1 MIGRKISQYSILE
14 KIGEGGMGIVYLAE
28 DTVLGRQVAFKSLK
42 VSGSSEFNQ
51 YKTRF
56 LREARFAS
64 NLNHPNIVSVYDYGE
79 TEEGVPYLVMEYVK
93 GKNLSDILRQK
104 NLSVSEYIEIIKQIA
119 KALSS
124 AHEHGIIHRDV
135 KPSNIFVNERGEVK
149 VLDFGLAK
157 LLDADS
163 YNNRSFSSATS
174 DMFTQTREGVFMGT
188 PSYSSP
194 EQLLGSSVD
203 RRSDI
208 FSLGAVL
215 YECLSGQPAFGGKNF
230 ADICAQVIKEDPVP
244 PSKLNI
250 SIAPGFDGVALKA
263 LSKKVENRYQ
273 TIEELIRDL
282 ETAQIDSLT
291 YEFTANP
298 ETLSAQSK
306 NPIAASLSSLSGGFK
321 NSFVIYAALFL
332 ILTIAAVVFVSQG
345 AFQRFSSPQNSAE
358 AMSVFSEGVDA
369 LRNGNYYKARKLFE
383 TAIEK
388 SDRFPLAHARLA
400 EALVELG
407 YEDKA
412 TKEIL
417 KVTELT
423 PTFSDLSETDQLA
436 LQAIAAT
443 VRRNYDGAIENYR
456 AIVEKTSE
464 ENKKFAYFDLGR
476 AFEQNDSTDS
486 AIENFEEAAQRDE
499 RFAAAHLR
507 LGMLYGRKM
516 ETQKSA
522 DAFARAESIYESQ
535 NNYDGQAEVAYRR
548 GYLLNLQDKLP
559 EASEQMKRA
568 LEIAS
573 FSKSPSLQIRILL
586 QLSSI
591 AYTLSDH
598 ANAEKYVEQAIEM
611 ARAEQLENLATAG
624 LIDAGNTYFTRGDL
638 KEAENKFKQA
648 LARAETNE
656 WQSTIARSK
665 LSLGSLYL
673 QQSDSDEAIKYLQP
687 ALDFYQKNGYKKETL
702 QAQLAFGYAAD
713 QTGNYD
719 AAIKAFSEQ
728 LQTAEEKG
736 DKSLVYY
743 THAAIGLVL
752 IHQEKFSDALVHY
765 DKSLEL
771 SKSLG
776 LEQKSGYS
784 HLNRGQSLWNLG
796 RYGEA
801 REALDSAAKIADE
814 KASNDK
820 QLLAWT
826 HLVRAQSDL
835 SENNYKSALAESRK
849 AIDLGGQEIK
859 EIIVQAT
866 FIQGLAKFRS
876 GDKTAGTELC
886 RKAVEEAAKTGID
899 HLQLKAKLALAETLS
914 SENAPQES
922 LTISLDTQNSSS
934 KSGNLVSQWRSFATA
949 SGASLKLG
957 DEVKSKEYKTS
968 ANQILSNIE
977 NDLGAENYKKFISR
991 PDVQIYLK

>member
-42 VSGSSEFNQ
+42 ISGSSEFNQ

-79 TEEGVPYLVMEYVK
+79 TDEGVPYLVMEYVK

-104 NLSVSEYIEIIKQIA
+104 NLTVSEYIEIIKQIA

-124 AHEHGIIHRDV
+124 AHEHGIVHRDV

-194 EQLLGSSVD
+194 EQLLGSSID

-215 YECLSGQPAFGGKNF
+215 YECLSGQQAFGGKNF

-244 PSKLNI
+244 PSKLNV
-250 SIAPGFDGVALKA
+250 SIAPEFDGVALKA

-273 TIEELIRDL
+273 TIDELIRDL

-298 ETLSAQSK
+298 ETLPAQTR
-306 NPIAASLSSLSGGFK
+306 NPIAVSLSSLNGVFK
-321 NSFVIYAALFL
+321 NSFVIYAALFAV
-332 ILTIAAVVFVSQG
+332 LTIAAVVFVAQG
-345 AFQRFSSPQNSAE
+345 AFQRFFPAQHSAE
-358 AMSVFSEGVDA
+358 AIPVFNEGVEA

-383 TAIEK
+383 TAIENN
-388 SDRFPLAHARLA
+388 DRFPLAHARLA
-400 EALVELG
+400 EALIELG
-407 YEDKA
+407 YEDRA

-417 KVTELT
+417 KVTEFT
-423 PTFSDLSETDQLA
+423 PTFSDLSETDRLA

-456 AIVEKTSE
+456 EIVLKTSE

-476 AFEQNDSTDS
+476 AFEQNDETDS
-486 AIENFEEAAQRDE
+486 AIENFEEAASRDE
-499 RFAAAHLR
+499 RFAAAQLR

-516 ETQKSA
+516 EAQKSF
-522 DAFARAESIYESQ
+522 DAFARAENIYASQ

-611 ARAEQLENLATAG
+611 ARAEQLENLATVG
-624 LIDAGNTYFTRGDL
+624 LLDAGNTYFTRGEL

-648 LARAETNE
+648 LARAETND
-656 WQSTIARSK
+656 WQNTVARAN

-673 QQSDSDEAIKYLQP
+673 QQSDSNEAIKYLQP

-713 QTGNYD
+713 QIGNYD
-719 AAIKAFSEQ
+719 AAVKAFSEQ
-728 LQTAEEKG
+728 LRDAEQSN
-736 DKSLVYY
+736 DRSAMIYA
-743 THAAIGLVL
+743 HSAIGLAL
-752 IHQEKFSDALVHY
+752 FHQEKFSDALVHY
-765 DKSLEL
+765 EKSFEL

-776 LEQKSGYS
+776 IEQKIGYS
-784 HLNRGQSLWNLG
+784 LLSRGQILWNLG
-796 RYGEA
+796 RYKESQ
-801 REALDSAAKIADE
+801 EALDAAEKIAANPESGDR
-814 KASNDK
+814 

-826 HLVRAQSDL
+826 HLVRSQSDL
-835 SENNYKSALAESRK
+835 SRNNFKSALAESRK
-849 AIDLGGQEIK
+849 AIEVSAAQTGEIF
-859 EIIVQAT
+859 VQAT
-866 FIQGLAKFRS
+866 FTQGLANARS
-876 GDKTAGTELC
+876 GNNEAGKQLC
-886 RKAVEEAAKTGID
+886 KKAVEEAEKTEAA
-899 HLQLKAKLALAETLS
+899 HLILKSKLALAETFLIS
-914 SENAPQES
+914 NEPQES
-922 LTISLDTQNSSS
+922 LNISSEILNNSANKEILFSR
-934 KSGNLVSQWRSFATA
+934 WRSSAIA
-949 SGASLKLG
+949 SGASLKLN
-957 DEVKSKEYKTS
+957 DEPKSKEFVAS
-968 ANQILSNIE
+968 AEQILSEFKDNS
-977 NDLGAENYKKFISR
+977 GAENYENFISR
-991 PDVQIYLK
+991 PDVRFFLK

>member
-1 MIGRKISQYSILE
+1 MIGQKISQYLILE

-28 DTVLGRQVAFKSLK
+28 DTVLGRRVAVKSLK
-42 VSGSSEFNQ
+42 TSNSSEFTQ

-79 TEEGVPYLVMEYVK
+79 TEEGVPYLVMEYVS

-104 NLSVSEYIEIIKQIA
+104 NLTIGEYIEIIKQIA

-135 KPSNIFVNERGEVK
+135 KPSNVFVNERGEVK

-174 DMFTQTREGVFMGT
+174 DMFTQTRQGVFMGT

-215 YECLSGQPAFGGKNF
+215 YECLSGQQAFGGKNF

-244 PSKLNI
+244 PSTLNM
-250 SIAPGFDGVALKA
+250 SIAPGFDVVALKA
-263 LSKKVENRYQ
+263 LSKKAENRYQ
-273 TIEELIRDL
+273 TIDELISDL
-282 ETAQIDSLT
+282 ETAQTNLPT
-291 YEFTANP
+291 YGSTANR
-298 ETLSAQSK
+298 ETVRPQIKSSVAIS
-306 NPIAASLSSLSGGFK
+306 AASIGRIFK
-321 NSFVIYAALFL
+321 NSFVIYAALFV
-332 ILTIAAVVFVSQG
+332 ILTIGAVIFVAQG
-345 AFQRFSSPQNSAE
+345 GFEKYFPAQISAE
-358 AMSVFSEGVDA
+358 AISVFNEGVDA

-383 TAIEK
+383 TAIERD
-388 SDRFPLAHARLA
+388 DRFPLAHARLA
-400 EALVELG
+400 EALIELG
-407 YEDKA
+407 YEDRA
-412 TKEIL
+412 TREIL
-417 KVTELT
+417 KITELT
-423 PTFSDLSETDQLA
+423 PTFSELSETDRLA

-464 ENKKFAYFDLGR
+464 ENKKYAYFDLGR
-476 AFEQNDSTDS
+476 AFEENDETDS
-486 AIENFEEAAQRDE
+486 AIENFEEAAKRDE
-499 RFAAAHLR
+499 RFAAAHLM
-507 LGMLYGRKM
+507 LGMLYGRKL
-516 ETQKSA
+516 ETQKA
-522 DAFARAESIYESQ
+522 IEAFARAQNIYESQ
-535 NNYDGQAEVAYRR
+535 SDYDGQAEVAYRR
-548 GYLLNLQDKLP
+548 GYFLNLQDKLP

-573 FSKSPSLQIRILL
+573 ISKSPPLQIRILL

-611 ARAEQLENLATAG
+611 ARAEQLENLATGG
-624 LIDAGNTYFTRGDL
+624 LIDAGNAYFTRGEL
-638 KEAENKFKQA
+638 KEAENKFRQA

-656 WQSTIARSK
+656 WQSTTARAN

-673 QQSDSDEAIKYLQP
+673 QQSDSGQAIKYIQP
-687 ALDFYQKNGYKKETL
+687 ALDFYRKNGFKKETL
-702 QAQLAFGYAAD
+702 QAQLALGYAAD
-713 QTGNYD
+713 QLGNYD
-719 AAIKAFSEQ
+719 AAVGAFSE
-728 LQTAEEKG
+728 LLRTAEEKG

-743 THAAIGLVL
+743 AHSAIGLVL

-771 SKSLG
+771 SKLLG

-784 HLNRGQSLWNLG
+784 HLNRGQILWNLG
-796 RYGEA
+796 RY
-801 REALDSAAKIADE
+801 
-814 KASNDK
+814 
-820 QLLAWT
+820 
-826 HLVRAQSDL
+826 
-835 SENNYKSALAESRK
+835 AESRK
-849 AIDLGGQEIK
+849 AIDAAANIAGAPKSTDSQLSAWTHLIRAQSALSENDYKFALSESRKAIDLSGQEIK

-866 FIQGLAKFRS
+866 LIEGLAKTRS
-876 GDKTAGTELC
+876 GDKKTGTQLC
-886 RKAVEEAAKTGID
+886 RKAAADAEKTGIE
-899 HLQLKAKLALAETLS
+899 HLKLKSKLALAEALS
-914 SENAPQES
+914 ADNEPHEAVNIAME
-922 LTISLDTQNSSS
+922 TEEISA
-934 KSGNLVSQWRSFATA
+934 KSGNLVSQWRSYAVA
-949 SGASLKLG
+949 CAASLKIN
-957 DEVKSKEYKTS
+957 DEPKSNEYKS
-968 ANQILSNIE
+968 FAGQALANIE
-977 NDLGAENYKKFISR
+977 NAFGVENYKSFISR

>member
-1 MIGRKISQYSILE
+1 MIGHKISQYSILE
-14 KIGEGGMGIVYLAE
+14 KIGEGGMGVVYLAE
-28 DTVLGRQVAFKSLK
+28 DIILGRHVAFKSLK
-42 VSGSSEFNQ
+42 ISGSSEFNQ

-104 NLSVSEYIEIIKQIA
+104 NLTVSQYIEIIKQIA

-215 YECLSGQPAFGGKNF
+215 YECLSGQQAFGGKNF

-244 PSKLNI
+244 PSKLNL

-273 TIEELIRDL
+273 TIDELIHDL
-282 ETAQIDSLT
+282 ETAQTNLPT
-291 YEFTANP
+291 YEFTVNS
-298 ETLSAQSK
+298 ETPSARSE
-306 NPIAASLSSLSGGFK
+306 NSIAVSLSSSINFFK
-321 NSFVIYAALFL
+321 NSVVIYATLFV
-332 ILTIAAVVFVSQG
+332 ILTIAAVVFVAQG
-345 AFQRFSSPQNSAE
+345 GFQRFSTAQHSAE
-358 AMSVFSEGVDA
+358 AIPLFNEGVEA

-383 TAIEK
+383 TAIERN
-388 SDRFPLAHARLA
+388 DRFPLAHARLA

-407 YEDKA
+407 YESKA

-456 AIVEKTSE
+456 QIVEKTPE

-476 AFEQNDSTDS
+476 AFEENDETDA
-486 AIENFEEAAQRDE
+486 AIENFEEAAKRDE
-499 RFAAAHLR
+499 RFAAARLR

-522 DAFARAESIYESQ
+522 DAFAKAENIYESQ
-535 NNYDGQAEVAYRR
+535 NNYDGQAEVAYWR
-548 GYLLNLQDKLP
+548 GYFLNLQDKLP

-573 FSKSPSLQIRILL
+573 FSKSPSLQIRVLL

-611 ARAEQLENLATAG
+611 ARTEQLENLATVG
-624 LIDAGNTYFTRGDL
+624 LLDAGNTYFTRGDL
-638 KEAENKFKQA
+638 KEAENKFKQS

-656 WQSTIARSK
+656 WQSTIARAN

-673 QQSDSDEAIKYLQP
+673 QQSNSGEAIKYLQP
-687 ALDFYQKNGYKKETL
+687 ALDFYQQNGYEKETL
-702 QAQLAFGYAAD
+702 QSQLAFGYAAD
-713 QTGNYD
+713 QIGNYD

-728 LQTAEEKG
+728 LRAAEEKG
-736 DKSLVYY
+736 DKSLSYY

-784 HLNRGQSLWNLG
+784 LLNRGQSLWNLG
-796 RYGEA
+796 RYNEA
-801 REALDSAAKIADE
+801 REAIYSAAKIADE
-814 KASNDK
+814 KESNDK

-835 SENNYKSALAESRK
+835 SENNYKSALTESQK
-849 AIDLGGQEIK
+849 AIDLSGQEIK
-859 EIIVQAT
+859 EVIVQAT

-886 RKAVEEAAKTGID
+886 RKAVEEATKTGIE
-899 HLQLKAKLALAETLS
+899 HLQLKSKLALAETLLA
-914 SENAPQES
+914 ENAPQEA
-922 LTISLDTQNSSS
+922 LNISLEIQTSSS
-934 KSGNLVSQWRSFATA
+934 KSGNLVSQWRSFAIA
-949 SGASLKLG
+949 SGASLKLN

-991 PDVQIYLK
+991 PDVRIYLK

>member
-42 VSGSSEFNQ
+42 VSGSPEFNQ

-79 TEEGVPYLVMEYVK
+79 TEEGLPYLVMEYVQ

-104 NLSVSEYIEIIKQIA
+104 NLTVSQYIEIIKQIA

-174 DMFTQTREGVFMGT
+174 DMFTQTRDGVFMGT

-215 YECLSGQPAFGGKNF
+215 YECLSGQQAFSGRNF
-230 ADICAQVIKEDPVP
+230 AEICAQVIKGDPVP
-244 PSKLNI
+244 PSALNI

-263 LSKKVENRYQ
+263 LSKKAENRYQ
-273 TIEELIRDL
+273 TIDELIRDL
-282 ETAQIDSLT
+282 ETAETNSPT
-291 YEFTANP
+291 YELTANSG
-298 ETLSAQSK
+298 TLPAPPKTSVSV
-306 NPIAASLSSLSGGFK
+306 SSFGNIFK
-321 NSFVIYAALFL
+321 NSFVIYAALFA
-332 ILTIAAVVFVSQG
+332 ILTIAAVIFVSQG
-345 AFQRFSSPQNSAE
+345 AFQRFFPAQNSAE
-358 AMSVFSEGVDA
+358 AIAVFNEGVDA

-383 TAIEK
+383 TAIERN
-388 SDRFPLAHARLA
+388 DHFPLAHARLA

-456 AIVEKTSE
+456 KIIEKTSE

-476 AFEQNDSTDS
+476 AFEENDETDS
-486 AIENFEEAAQRDE
+486 AIENFEEAARRDE

-507 LGMLYGRKM
+507 LGMLYGRKL
-516 ETQKSA
+516 ETQKSG
-522 DAFARAESIYESQ
+522 DAFAKAESIYDSQ
-535 NNYDGQAEVAYRR
+535 SNYDGQAEVAYWR
-548 GYLLNLQDKLP
+548 GYFLNFQDKLP

-598 ANAEKYVEQAIEM
+598 ATAEKYAEQAIEM
-611 ARAEQLENLATAG
+611 ARAEQLENLATVG
-624 LIDAGNTYFTRGDL
+624 LLDAGNTYFTRGEF

-648 LARAETNE
+648 LARAEANE
-656 WQSTIARSK
+656 WQSTLARAN

-673 QQSDSDEAIKYLQP
+673 QQSDSSEAIKYIQP

-702 QAQLAFGYAAD
+702 QTQLLFGYAAD
-713 QTGNYD
+713 QIGNYD

-728 LQTAEEKG
+728 LRTAEESN
-736 DKSLVYY
+736 DKSAMIYA
-743 THAAIGLVL
+743 HSAIGLAL
-752 IHQEKFSDALVHY
+752 FHQEKFSDALAHY
-765 DKSLEL
+765 DKSFEL

-776 LEQKSGYS
+776 IEQKIGYS
-784 HLNRGQSLWNLG
+784 LLSRGQILWNLG
-796 RYGEA
+796 RYKES
-801 REALDSAAKIADE
+801 REALDSAEKIAADPE
-814 KASNDK
+814 SGDK

-835 SENNYKSALAESRK
+835 SENNFKSALAESRK
-849 AIDLGGQEIK
+849 AIEISATQTG
-859 EIIVQAT
+859 EIFVQAT
-866 FIQGLAKFRS
+866 FTQGLANARS
-876 GDKTAGTELC
+876 GNKEAGKELC
-886 RKAVEEAAKTGID
+886 RKAVEEAAKTKTA
-899 HLQLKAKLALAETLS
+899 HLILKSRLALAETFLINN
-914 SENAPQES
+914 EPQES
-922 LTISLDTQNSSS
+922 LNICSEIQNDSAN
-934 KSGNLVSQWRSFATA
+934 KENLFSRWRCSAIA
-949 SGASLKLG
+949 SGANLKLN
-957 DEVKSKEYKTS
+957 EELKSKEFAAS
-968 ANQILSNIE
+968 AEQILSEFKN
-977 NDLGAENYKKFISR
+977 NSGAENHENFISR
-991 PDVQIYLK
+991 PDVQLFLK

>member
-42 VSGSSEFNQ
+42 ISGSSEFNQ

-79 TEEGVPYLVMEYVK
+79 TDEGVPYLVMEYVK

-104 NLSVSEYIEIIKQIA
+104 NLTVSEYIEIIKQIA

-124 AHEHGIIHRDV
+124 AHEHGIVHRDV

-157 LLDADS
+157 LLDAGS

-194 EQLLGSSVD
+194 EQLLGSSID

-215 YECLSGQPAFGGKNF
+215 YECLSGQQAFGGKNF

-244 PSKLNI
+244 PSKLNV

-273 TIEELIRDL
+273 TIDELIRDL

-298 ETLSAQSK
+298 ETLPAQTR
-306 NPIAASLSSLSGGFK
+306 NPIAVSLSSLNGVFK
-321 NSFVIYAALFL
+321 NSFVIYAALFAV
-332 ILTIAAVVFVSQG
+332 LTIAAVVFVAQG
-345 AFQRFSSPQNSAE
+345 AFQRFFPAQHSAE
-358 AMSVFSEGVDA
+358 AIPVFNEGVEA

-383 TAIEK
+383 TAIENN
-388 SDRFPLAHARLA
+388 DRFPLAHARLA
-400 EALVELG
+400 EALIELG
-407 YEDKA
+407 YEDRA

-417 KVTELT
+417 KVTEFT
-423 PTFSDLSETDQLA
+423 PTFSDLSETDRLA

-456 AIVEKTSE
+456 EIVLKTSE

-476 AFEQNDSTDS
+476 AFEQNDETDS
-486 AIENFEEAAQRDE
+486 AIENFEEAASRDE
-499 RFAAAHLR
+499 RFAAAQLR

-516 ETQKSA
+516 EAQKSF
-522 DAFARAESIYESQ
+522 DAFARAENIYASQ

-611 ARAEQLENLATAG
+611 ARAEQLENLATVG
-624 LIDAGNTYFTRGDL
+624 LLDAGNTYFTRGEL

-648 LARAETNE
+648 LARAETND
-656 WQSTIARSK
+656 WQNTVARAN

-673 QQSDSDEAIKYLQP
+673 QQSDSNEAIKYLQP
-687 ALDFYQKNGYKKETL
+687 ALDFYQKNSYKKETL

-713 QTGNYD
+713 QIGNYD
-719 AAIKAFSEQ
+719 AAVKAFSEQ
-728 LQTAEEKG
+728 LRDAEQSN
-736 DKSLVYY
+736 DKSAMIYA
-743 THAAIGLVL
+743 HSAIGLAL
-752 IHQEKFSDALVHY
+752 FHQEKFSDALVHY
-765 DKSLEL
+765 DKSFEL

-776 LEQKSGYS
+776 IEQKIGYS
-784 HLNRGQSLWNLG
+784 LLSRGQILWTLG
-796 RYGEA
+796 RYKESQ
-801 REALDSAAKIADE
+801 EALDAAEKIAANPESGDR
-814 KASNDK
+814 

-826 HLVRAQSDL
+826 HLVRSQSDL
-835 SENNYKSALAESRK
+835 SRNNFKSALAESRK
-849 AIDLGGQEIK
+849 AIEVSAAQTGEIF
-859 EIIVQAT
+859 VQAT
-866 FIQGLAKFRS
+866 FTQGLANARS
-876 GDKTAGTELC
+876 GNNEAGKQLC
-886 RKAVEEAAKTGID
+886 KKAVEEAEKTEAA
-899 HLQLKAKLALAETLS
+899 HLILKSKLALAETFLIS
-914 SENAPQES
+914 NEPQES
-922 LTISLDTQNSSS
+922 LNISSEILNNSANKEILFSR
-934 KSGNLVSQWRSFATA
+934 WRSSAIA
-949 SGASLKLG
+949 SGASLKLN
-957 DEVKSKEYKTS
+957 DEPKSKEFVAS
-968 ANQILSNIE
+968 AEQILSEFKDNS
-977 NDLGAENYKKFISR
+977 GAENYENFISR
-991 PDVQIYLK
+991 PDVRFFLK

>member
-1 MIGRKISQYSILE
+1 MIGQKISQYSILE

-42 VSGSSEFNQ
+42 ISGSFEFNQ

-79 TEEGVPYLVMEYVK
+79 TEEGLPYLVMEYVQ

-104 NLSVSEYIEIIKQIA
+104 NLTVSQYIEIIKQIA

-157 LLDADS
+157 LLDSDS

-215 YECLSGQPAFGGKNF
+215 YECLSGQQAFGGRNF
-230 ADICAQVIKEDPVP
+230 ADICAQVIKSDPIP
-244 PSKLNI
+244 PSTLNM
-250 SIAPGFDGVALKA
+250 SIAPGFDDVALKA
-263 LSKKVENRYQ
+263 LSKKAENRYQ
-273 TIEELIRDL
+273 TVDELIKDL
-282 ETAQIDSLT
+282 ETAQTNSPT
-291 YEFTANP
+291 YGLTANT
-298 ETLSAQSK
+298 ETLRSKPKNSIAVSA
-306 NPIAASLSSLSGGFK
+306 SSFGDVFK
-321 NSFVIYAALFL
+321 NSFVIYAALFI

-345 AFQRFSSPQNSAE
+345 GFQKYFPAQNSAE
-358 AMSVFSEGVDA
+358 AIPVFNEGVDA

-383 TAIEK
+383 TAIERN
-388 SDRFPLAHARLA
+388 DRLPLAHARLA

-436 LQAIAAT
+436 LQAIAST

-456 AIVEKTSE
+456 QIARKTSE
-464 ENKKFAYFDLGR
+464 ENKKFAFFDLGR
-476 AFEQNDSTDS
+476 AFEQNDETDS
-486 AIENFEEAAQRDE
+486 AIENFEEAAKRDE

-507 LGMLYGRKM
+507 LGILYGRKM
-516 ETQKSA
+516 ETQKSG
-522 DAFARAESIYESQ
+522 DAFAKAENIYASQ
-535 NNYDGQAEVAYRR
+535 NDYDGQAEVAYRR

-568 LEIAS
+568 LEIAA

-611 ARAEQLENLATAG
+611 ARAEQLENLAAVG
-624 LIDAGNTYFTRGDL
+624 LLDAGNTYFTRGDL
-638 KEAENKFKQA
+638 KEAENKFRQA

-656 WQSTIARSK
+656 WQSTAARAN

-673 QQSDSDEAIKYLQP
+673 QQSDSREAIKYLQP
-687 ALDFYQKNGYKKETL
+687 ALEFYQNNGYKKETL
-702 QAQLAFGYAAD
+702 QTQLAFGYAAD
-713 QTGNYD
+713 QNGNYD
-719 AAIKAFSEQ
+719 AAVKAFSEQ
-728 LQTAEEKG
+728 LRTAEEKG
-736 DKSLVYY
+736 DKSLIYY
-743 THAAIGLVL
+743 AHAAVGLVL
-752 IHQEKFSDALVHY
+752 IHQEKFSDALIHY

-771 SKSLG
+771 SRSLG
-776 LEQKSGYS
+776 LEQKTGYS
-784 HLNRGQSLWNLG
+784 LLNRGQILWNLG
-796 RYGEA
+796 RYAES
-801 REALDSAAKIADE
+801 REALDAAAKIAGDQE
-814 KASNDK
+814 SSDK

-826 HLVRAQSDL
+826 HLVRAQSAL
-835 SENNYKSALAESRK
+835 SENDYKSAMFNSEK
-849 AIDLGGQEIK
+849 AIDLSGQGIK
-859 EIIVQAT
+859 EVIVQAT
-866 FIQGLAKFRS
+866 FIKGLAKFRS
-876 GDKTAGTELC
+876 GDKSAGTQLC
-886 RKAVEEAAKTGID
+886 RKAVEDAAKTGIE
-899 HLQLKAKLALAETLS
+899 HLQLKSKLALAETLS
-914 SENAPQES
+914 AENEPQEA
-922 LTISLDTQNSSS
+922 LIICLETQDISS
-934 KSGNLVSQWRSFATA
+934 KSGNLVSQWRSFAIA
-949 SGASLKLG
+949 SGASLKLN
-957 DEVKSKEYKTS
+957 DEFKSKEYKTS

-977 NDLGAENYKKFISR
+977 NDLGAESYKNFISR